1 LSERCALAEDDAY
14 ELLAYLITSAEIGLI
29 EPAFYGPRR
38 LLDAAA
44 RLAGA
49 MAARVG
55 EEPESWL
62 SDFSGRAS
70 EAMALARRRPE
81 EFEAF
86 LHEAAGE
93 IAAALKRRSAAADDA
108 VS

>member
-1 LSERCALAEDDAY
+1 LPERAVLAEDDAY
-14 ELLAYLITSAEIGLI
+14 ELLAYLIAGAEIGLV

-55 EEPESWL
+55 DDPGEWL
-62 SDFSGRAS
+62 ADFSGRAGQ
-70 EAMALARRRPE
+70 AMGLARRRPE
-81 EFEAF
+81 ELEAF
-86 LHEAAGE
+86 LHQAARE
-93 IAAALKRRSAAADDA
+93 IAAELMRRGSAADPAER
-108 VS
+108 